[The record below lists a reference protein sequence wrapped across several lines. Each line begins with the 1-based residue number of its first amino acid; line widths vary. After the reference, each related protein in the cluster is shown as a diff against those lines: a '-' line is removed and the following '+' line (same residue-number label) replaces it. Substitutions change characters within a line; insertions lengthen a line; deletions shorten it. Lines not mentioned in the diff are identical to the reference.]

1 VTLLRRA
8 ITVPLVTVLMVGIL
22 VVWPLLLVI
31 GGVAG
36 LIGRSSLPVRTLGV
50 VMAYALLELRAL
62 WQLLSGGQNCDQFMR
77 DLLERGY
84 TVGRRTL
91 NIGVLLDGASPT
103 PEQIPRE
110 EPMIVLSRHC
120 GPGDTLL
127 VAWLLGIHYRLQLR
141 IVLKALL
148 RCEPVLDLAGDL
160 GCLCFLRHRHKHAG
174 KQIHD
179 LAASLG
185 SGQALLLFPEGGNFT
200 WRRWRT
206 AVIRL
211 RSSGRLREARR
222 AWRQSHTL
230 PPRTGGTAAA
240 LSGAPS
246 ARVLVLTHTGFS
258 PDGRAR
264 AWWRLPMNRRLLVRA
279 ALVPAAQLPPPDQLG
294 PWLQQTWSIIDAWVA
309 DHAAA
314 ESLVQ

>member
-1 VTLLRRA
+1 TTSPIPQRPRSGRTGCCRACAAERLTAAGRRDMVESALPRHPADCPARRPRLRRDAEVSEGAAVTLLRRA

-36 LIGRSSLPVRTLGV
+36 LIGRSRLP
-50 VMAYALLELRAL
+50 LRAL
-62 WQLLSGGQNCDQFMR
+62 WQRLSGGQNCDQLMR

-160 GCLCFLRHRHKHAG
+160 CCLCFLRHRHKHAG

-185 SGQALLLFPEGGNFT
+185 S
-200 WRRWRT
+200 
-206 AVIRL
+206 
-211 RSSGRLREARR
+211 
-222 AWRQSHTL
+222 
-230 PPRTGGTAAA
+230 
-240 LSGAPS
+240 
-246 ARVLVLTHTGFS
+246 
-258 PDGRAR
+258 
-264 AWWRLPMNRRLLVRA
+264 
-279 ALVPAAQLPPPDQLG
+279 
-294 PWLQQTWSIIDAWVA
+294 
-309 DHAAA
+309 
-314 ESLVQ
+314 